1 MEEPERDVDPAD
13 FFHELQFW
21 SRIKLRLLRD
31 YIESY
36 VKIRS
41 FGRHPVIYYVDGFA
55 GQGTY
60 GKEKEEG
67 SPLIMARFAQR
78 IAEER
83 RGYSLVCL
91 NVELRK
97 KRCLELQ
104 KCLAEFDPKLVQVF
118 CGAFNVHLPRILEI
132 MKGNAPTV
140 CFLDP
145 FGVVGISPG
154 DLRPLLVR
162 SDTEFLLN
170 LKSRTLHRL
179 AGSATSDAKEAPG
192 KFRQLSRT
200 LGEDPDAPNPEWLQM
215 RQQLPESAQW
225 EEWAVRRY
233 MQRVQAASPHRRYGM
248 AYAVRQWKGGGVKYY
263 LVFASRSLKA
273 FPVMNDLICAAEDDL
288 PNRNELA
295 AQARGQMTLLSE
307 QDWPEL
313 ARQGRI
319 PALKED
325 VHAYGL
331 AHQRCNRTDLIEH
344 FCFEQLGQF
353 MKKHYRQAVKELID
367 AKRIEKGPGSIDT
380 APLRFL

>member
-1 MEEPERDVDPAD
+1 M
-13 FFHELQFW
+13 
-21 SRIKLRLLRD
+21 
-31 YIESY
+31 
-36 VKIRS
+36 KIRS

-78 IAEER
+78 IAEEK
-83 RGYSLVCL
+83 RGYNLICL

-104 KCLAEFDPKLVQVF
+104 RCLAEFDPNLVQVF
-118 CGAFNVHLPRILEI
+118 CGAFNLHLQRILEI
-132 MKGNAPTV
+132 MKGNAPAV

-154 DLRPLLVR
+154 DLRPLLR
-162 SDTEFLLN
+162 REDTEFLLN
-170 LKSRTLHRL
+170 LNSRTLHRL

-192 KFRQLSRT
+192 KFRQLSQT
-200 LGEDPDAPNPEWLQM
+200 LGETPDDPNPEWLQM
-215 RQQLPESAQW
+215 RNELGGRAW
-225 EEWAVRRY
+225 EEWAVKRY
-233 MQRVQAASPHRRYGM
+233 MDRVQTASPHLRYGM
-248 AYAVRQWKGGGVKYY
+248 AYPVRQWKGGGVKYY

-288 PNRNELA
+288 PNRDDLA
-295 AQARGQMTLLSE
+295 AQSRGQMSFLSE

-313 ARQGRI
+313 ARQGRL

-325 VHAYGL
+325 IHAYGL
-331 AHQRCNRTDLIEH
+331 KHQECSRTDLIEH
-344 FCFEQLGQF
+344 FCLERFSQF
-353 MKKHYRQAVKELID
+353 MKKHYRQAVKELLA
-367 AKRIEKGPGSIDT
+367 AKRIERGPGPIDT